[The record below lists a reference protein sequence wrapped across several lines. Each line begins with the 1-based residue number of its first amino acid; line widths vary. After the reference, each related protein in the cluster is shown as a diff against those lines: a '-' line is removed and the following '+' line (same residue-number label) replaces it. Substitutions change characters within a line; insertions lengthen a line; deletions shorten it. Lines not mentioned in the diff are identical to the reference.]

1 MSTKRKRL
9 IKGRIN
15 RQPIT
20 LERLLAY
27 PALDRVL
34 ATVLRHPRLLQ
45 ACSAGL
51 GVVLV
56 MLTLRPLAL
65 PGHIP
70 AAATPV
76 AVPPASGTQIETA
89 GDEAALLAIVAA
101 YNQAS
106 ITAAVLNTTEPMA
119 PLLAPDGSAWA
130 EVQAEYARRA
140 ARGETHAPALT
151 RWGVLA
157 VSVQGNTATVET
169 QEQWDD
175 ITSVGGQVIASR
187 RGILTRN
194 VYTLQRSES
203 GTGWQIAA
211 VTSTTLIG

>member
-27 PALDRVL
+27 PFVDGLLVY
-34 ATVLRHPRLLQ
+34 VLRWPRAIQL
-45 ACSAGL
+45 GGVVL
-51 GVVLV
+51 GVVLAV
-56 MLTLRPLAL
+56 LALRPLVL
-65 PGHIP
+65 PGSAPLSGAEI
-70 AAATPV
+70 AAAPTSGVLTEAPSDRETV
-76 AVPPASGTQIETA
+76 LAV
-89 GDEAALLAIVAA
+89 VAA

-119 PLLAPDGSAWA
+119 PLLAPDGSAWV
-130 EVQAEYARRA
+130 EIQAEYARRA
-140 ARGETHAPALT
+140 TRGETHAPALT

-157 VSVQGNTATVET
+157 VSVQGNSATVET

-175 ITSVGGQVIASR
+175 ITSVGGAVIASR

-194 VYTLQRSES
+194 VYTLQWSAS
-203 GTGWQIAA
+203 GARWQIAA